1 MLCSCLVSL
10 HRIAAFRLVPSR
22 FASFRHRDGPCI
34 EATLDA
40 TIPSTVTPPRLEAE
54 EARIDEDTKSAT
66 RVNRRH
72 LQADGTTL
80 PCAVID
86 ASSGRFRMRP
96 ERGRSRDRTI
106 APVARQHLST
116 RIVPAITGAAAKGLG
131 GGVAALAL
139 TLALLSPR
147 AALGGFSGV
156 PTASAPVESAQTQ
169 PRDSDDGLAPTPLEA
184 ELLGFRMRV
193 PVGTAVRVERGAPS
207 SYLLNE
213 ESENPRWRVRA
224 TSLRASRLGT
234 TARSQCEDY
243 IAELRTRGQEF
254 EVLANEERTIDGRA
268 AHLFYLSVPLDE
280 GGRGISGILMV
291 PSGADDYLVF
301 SILALGDGFDATRAL
316 LDRSFATIALVDRS
330 KERDERAELLG
341 RGEAIVASFTPERLR
356 AAIARDAL
364 FFRMWRPDADGKPQE
379 VGYVII
385 RVREGQRGEVDGSA
399 DPRALKDLEA
409 EKGLLA
415 TVDARVI
422 VNNDASHTL
431 DVESRYFMTW
441 DRLSESWS
449 VRSTQRHRSAT
460 RSSAQTG
467 IRTPTSAGSPRPVIR
482 VISATRDGM
491 TREPQDWAVPPA
503 YLSQAELVVLG
514 QLLPRND
521 SVQTIDFLDY
531 AFDQRDE
538 RLPQRRETWSR
549 TASGWRLETRV
560 GSSPDKLVQEFDT
573 DGVRVR
579 RIDPDGTVTERITL
593 EELRK
598 LWRAKGLPVD

>member
-1 MLCSCLVSL
+1 MLV
-10 HRIAAFRLVPSR
+10 RD
-22 FASFRHRDGPCI
+22 AS
-34 EATLDA
+34 
-40 TIPSTVTPPRLEAE
+40 PPLR
-54 EARIDEDTKSAT
+54 
-66 RVNRRH
+66 
-72 LQADGTTL
+72 GT
-80 PCAVID
+80 VID
-86 ASSGRFRMRP
+86 AFACTPNGCA
-96 ERGRSRDRTI
+96 ERRRRRDRTI
-106 APVARQHLST
+106 APVARRYYSSCVAFMLACAELVEA
-116 RIVPAITGAAAKGLG
+116 RAILGIVAVVIVCAAPCA
-131 GGVAALAL
+131 VHA
-139 TLALLSPR
+139 
-147 AALGGFSGV
+147 GFSGV
-156 PTASAPVESAQTQ
+156 GQSETGSTARTTAAPPT
-169 PRDSDDGLAPTPLEA
+169 DDGLAPTTLDA
-184 ELLGFRMRV
+184 DLLGFRMRV

-207 SYLLNE
+207 SYLLSE
-213 ESENPRWRVRA
+213 ESENPRWRIRA

-243 IAELRTRGQEF
+243 IAELRARGQEF
-254 EVLANEERTIDGRA
+254 QVIAMEERTIDGRA
-268 AHLFYLSVPLDE
+268 AQLFYLSVPLAE
-280 GGRGISGILMV
+280 GDRGISGILMV
-291 PSGADDYLVF
+291 PAGPDDYLVF
-301 SILALGDGFDATRAL
+301 SILALAERFDATRAL

-330 KERDERAELLG
+330 KELDERAQLLG

-356 AAIARDAL
+356 AAIARDPL

-399 DPRALKDLEA
+399 DPRALKGLEA

-415 TVDARVI
+415 TVDARVV

-449 VRSTQRHRSAT
+449 VRSTQRHRSAS

-503 YLSQAELVVLG
+503 YISQAELVVLG

-521 SVQTIDFLDY
+521 SVQTVDFLDY

-549 TASGWRLETRV
+549 TESGWRLETRV
-560 GSSPDKLVQEFDT
+560 GSSPDKLVQEFDK

-579 RIDPDGTVTERITL
+579 RIDPDGTITERITL
-593 EELRK
+593 AELRK

>member
-1 MLCSCLVSL
+1 M
-10 HRIAAFRLVPSR
+10 R
-22 FASFRHRDGPCI
+22 
-34 EATLDA
+34 
-40 TIPSTVTPPRLEAE
+40 
-54 EARIDEDTKSAT
+54 AR
-66 RVNRRH
+66 
-72 LQADGTTL
+72 
-80 PCAVID
+80 AVID
-86 ASSGRFRMRP
+86 AFELVLAAAAERRRM
-96 ERGRSRDRTI
+96 RDRTI
-106 APVARQHLST
+106 APVHRQHSSSRVVFTLA
-116 RIVPAITGAAAKGLG
+116 RAALFGSRAASSIL
-131 GGVAALAL
+131 ALAL
-139 TLALLSPR
+139 ACATTGALH
-147 AALGGFSGV
+147 AGFSGV
-156 PTASAPVESAQTQ
+156 GQSNAASAPKPTPTQ
-169 PRDSDDGLAPTPLEA
+169 ASDDGLAPTPLEA

-213 ESENPRWRVRA
+213 ESENPRWRIRA
-224 TSLRASRLGT
+224 TALRASRLGT
-234 TARSQCEDY
+234 TARSQCDDY

-254 EVLANEERTIDGRA
+254 EILVSEERAIDGRT
-268 AHLFYLSVPLDE
+268 AHLFYLSVPLAE
-280 GGRGISGILMV
+280 GDRGISGVLMV
-291 PSGADDYLVF
+291 PSGPDDYLVF

-316 LDRSFATIALVDRS
+316 LDRSFASIALADRR
-330 KERDERAELLG
+330 EELDERAGLLG

-356 AAIARDAL
+356 ATIASDPR

-399 DPRALKDLEA
+399 DPRGLKGPEA

-449 VRSTQRHRSAT
+449 VRSTQRHRSAS

-482 VISATRDGM
+482 VISATRDGV

-503 YLSQAELVVLG
+503 YISQAELVVLG
-514 QLLPRND
+514 QLLPRKD
-521 SVQTIDFLDY
+521 SVQTVEFLDY

-549 TASGWRLETRV
+549 TESGWRLETRI
-560 GSSPDKLVQEFDT
+560 GSSPDKLVQEFDQ

-593 EELRK
+593 AELRK